1 MTLQVRSNPGK
12 PISIM
17 FGATQMP
24 FYGKNNYYSPQTM
37 YFRLLWRP
45 LLERLLLGVEVLAG
59 NPTQCSG
66 ARAEIGGA
74 DESLR

>member
-24 FYGKNNYYSPQTM
+24 FYGKNNNYSSQTM
-37 YFRLLWRP
+37 YFRLQSSS
-45 LLERLLLGVEVLAG
+45 VKLARECNMAVIIDSSILICTTG
-59 NPTQCSG
+59 QYLSSQGPV
-66 ARAEIGGA
+66 
-74 DESLR
+74 